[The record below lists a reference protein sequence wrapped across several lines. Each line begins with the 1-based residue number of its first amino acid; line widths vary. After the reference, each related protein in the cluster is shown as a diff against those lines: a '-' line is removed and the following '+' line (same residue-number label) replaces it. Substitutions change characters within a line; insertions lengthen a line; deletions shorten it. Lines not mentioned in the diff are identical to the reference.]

1 MAEYFSARP
10 RTEEE
15 IAQEM
20 MARQK
25 LVEAIRSNPHWERM
39 RGPLN
44 EGQWPPVSG
53 EEAKANFYTNLG
65 LLSPTSRMKS
75 SQLAED
81 TYNNLGTAGE
91 AALTGL
97 MHAFDGGGR
106 LRDAAFRTAQDAY
119 SGNPY
124 GAAMNATAM
133 LTSPFFPELAV
144 GGQGMPDDW
153 RKYATGPGTAFFL
166 DVATDPLNY
175 MTLGVA
181 KNLKYAIPAARAA
194 VRAAEPAG
202 EAIRRLVQKYP
213 VPAGAAAGG
222 GGLMYYGLSSEDK

>member
-1 MAEYFSARP
+1 MSEYFSARP

-20 MARQK
+20 VARQR
-25 LVEAIRSNPHWERM
+25 LVEAVRANPHWGRM
-39 RGPLN
+39 RGQLN

-53 EEAKANFYTNLG
+53 EDAKANFYANLG
-65 LLSPTSRMKS
+65 LLSPTDRMKS
-75 SQLAED
+75 SHFAED
-81 TYNNLGTAGE
+81 TYNNLGMAGE

-106 LRDAAFRTAQDAY
+106 LRDAAVRTAQDAY
-119 SGNPY
+119 AGNPY

-133 LTSPFFPELAV
+133 LTSPLFPELAV

-153 RKYATGPGTAFFL
+153 RKYATGSGSSLLL
-166 DVATDPLNY
+166 DVGTDPLNY
-175 MTLGVA
+175 MTLGVMR
-181 KNLKYAIPAARAA
+181 NLKHAIPAARAA
-194 VRAAEPAG
+194 IGVADDAG
-202 EAIRRLVQKYP
+202 DAIRRLVQKYP

-222 GGLMYYGLSSEDK
+222 GGLMYYGLSGDD